1 MHSRFCKT
9 LVFQRPVGWGGSG
22 GANAPPQFRPS
33 NLKSWDQKNLHKKT
47 LRFESRSNR
56 ANIQNLLLCKQ
67 FKYKL
72 KNFWK
77 KIFCSSKFYLL
88 QNFKSSAHQLDSTAC
103 QRIPWDRE
111 VRHEIVSLTVKPWEL
126 EGLPILEIPNKS
138 PLAEPFSGR
147 DS

>member
-9 LVFQRPVGWGGSG
+9 LVFQAGGVQGVRTHLPNSDL
-22 GANAPPQFRPS
+22 PTSESF
-33 NLKSWDQKNLHKKT
+33 KSWDQKNLHKKT

-56 ANIQNLLLCKQ
+56 ANIQNLMLCKQ

-111 VRHEIVSLTVKPWEL
+111 VRHEIVSLTVKLWEL